1 MQASIMAETPETTD
15 MSGQTPVSTPLSNL
29 PGNGR
34 RQIAIVRCPHTSTF
48 FYFAYLIITQQ
59 QTLSSLFQKEFKKVN
74 FIRLTFVLLEP
85 SLWQQLFTA

>member
-34 RQIAIVRCPHTSTF
+34 RQIAIVQRCPHTSTF
-48 FYFAYLIITQQ
+48 FYFAYLIINQQ
-59 QTLSSLFQKEFKKVN
+59 QTLSSLFQKELKK
-74 FIRLTFVLLEP
+74 R
-85 SLWQQLFTA
+85 